1 MVAFRIPGRPGRE
14 RMDTPALRKARG
26 AFFTPP
32 ELARFVAEW
41 AIRTGGDVVLE
52 PSCGDAAFLLPAANR
67 LRQLGARGDLAERLH
82 GVEIHAASAGAA
94 RARLAEG
101 GAGAS
106 IAVGDFFDQAPTPL
120 LRFDAVVGNPP
131 YVRYQQFSGE
141 ARAKGLQ
148 AALAQGVRLTGLA
161 SSWAAFTVHAAQF
174 LKHEGRLGLVL
185 PAELLTVNYA
195 AQVRRFLL
203 KRFAKVRLVLFEEL
217 VFPGVL
223 EEVVLLLAEGCGGAP
238 SFEVYQARN
247 LADLERIGAG
257 SWVGYAPEG
266 GQKWTPALLPAAA
279 LEVYGRLTEGDG
291 FSTLLD
297 WGETYLGA
305 VTGNNDYFTLTR
317 AEAAGRGLG
326 EGELLRI
333 SPPGSKHL
341 RGLTFTDAAWESLAR
356 EGKRCFLFA
365 PGDKPSKAAR
375 AYIAAGEAQ
384 GVHLTYKCRNRAPWW
399 RVPLVERPDLLFTYM
414 NHDRP
419 RLVANDARAQL
430 LNSLYGVKLKAGAR
444 ALGRDLLALS
454 CLNSA
459 TLLGAEMV
467 GRAYGGGML
476 KHEPKEADLLP
487 VPSQAALTAVADDLR
502 ALRPQLGKALRA
514 SDPMRAVELVDR
526 VLLERHLGL
535 TPAEIAGLRGA
546 RDHLFQRRVAR
557 GRGERA
563 V

>member
-1 MVAFRIPGRPGRE
+1 
-14 RMDTPALRKARG
+14 MDTPTLRKARG

-32 ELARFVAEW
+32 DLARFVADW
-41 AIRTGGDVVLE
+41 AIRTDRDVVLE
-52 PSCGDAAFLLPAANR
+52 PSCGDAAFLLRGADR
-67 LRQLGARGDLAERLH
+67 LRQLGATGDLRGHLH
-82 GVEIHAASAGAA
+82 GVEIHTASADAA
-94 RARLAEG
+94 RASLAED
-101 GAGAS
+101 GAS
-106 IAVGDFFDQAPTPL
+106 ASIVVGDFFDEAPPPL
-120 LRFDAVVGNPP
+120 FRYDAVVGNPP

-161 SSWAAFTVHAAQF
+161 SSWAAFTIHAAQF
-174 LKHEGRLGLVL
+174 LKPEGRLGLVL

-223 EEVVLLLAEGCGGAP
+223 EEVVLLLAEGSGGAP

-247 LADLERIGAG
+247 LRDLDRIGAG

-266 GQKWTPALLPAAA
+266 GEKWTPALLPAAA
-279 LEVYGRLTEGDG
+279 LGIYGTLTEGNG
-291 FSTLLD
+291 FSTLLG
-297 WGETYLGA
+297 WGKTSLGA

-317 AEAAGRGLG
+317 AEAAAHQLC
-326 EGELLRI
+326 ESELLRI

-341 RGLTFTDAAWESLAR
+341 RGLTFTDAAWGSLVHA
-356 EGKRCFLFA
+356 GKRCFLFA
-365 PGDKPSKAAR
+365 PGDKPSSAAR
-375 AYIAAGEAQ
+375 AYIAAGEAR
-384 GVHLTYKCRNRAPWW
+384 GVHLAYKCRNRSPWW
-399 RVPLVERPDLLFTYM
+399 RVPLAEIPDLFFTYM

-430 LNSLYGVKLKAGAR
+430 LNSLYGVKLSPGVR
-444 ALGRDLLALS
+444 TLGRDLLALS
-454 CLNSA
+454 CLNSV
-459 TLLGAEMV
+459 TLLGAEVV

-487 VPSQAALTAVADDLR
+487 VPSRATLAAAADDLR
-502 ALRPQLGKALRA
+502 ALRPQLGRALRA
-514 SDPMRAVELVDR
+514 SDPTRAVELVDR
-526 VLLERHLGL
+526 VLLKRHLGL
-535 TPAEIAGLRGA
+535 APADIAGLREA